1 MSTGHQYVAGDQGIV
16 TEQFFGDRIIRFLYC
31 QVRESSPSL
40 FQLATSRRVT
50 QLMGALNFD
59 LPIAAKLLGSKRFL
73 RSCGVTLDDCVE
85 PPEHFDTPRKIFER
99 QIRYWDSRP
108 MDEDPNLVVS
118 PADARVL
125 LGSLDQSSMMWIKDK
140 LFSLPEL
147 LDTDADHE
155 SSPGS
160 PPRAWSHE
168 LTGGDF
174 AVFRLTPEK
183 YHYNHTPVA
192 GRVVDFYDI
201 TGTYHSCHPD
211 AVIELVTPFSKNR
224 RVVTIIDTD
233 VPGGTG
239 IGLVAMVEVVA
250 LMIGEVVQRYSSRAY
265 ESPQPMAIGGFLK
278 RGQPKSLFRPG
289 SSTVVLV

>member
-1 MSTGHQYVAGDQGIV
+1 
-16 TEQFFGDRIIRFLYC
+16 
-31 QVRESSPSL
+31 
-40 FQLATSRRVT
+40 
-50 QLMGALNFD
+50 
-59 LPIAAKLLGSKRFL
+59 
-73 RSCGVTLDDCVE
+73 
-85 PPEHFDTPRKIFER
+85 
-99 QIRYWDSRP
+99 
-108 MDEDPNLVVS
+108 
-118 PADARVL
+118 
-125 LGSLDQSSMMWIKDK
+125 GSLDQSSMLWIKDK

-155 SSPGS
+155 SSHGS

-224 RVVTIIDTD
+224 RVVTIVDTD

-239 IGLVAMVEVVA
+239 VGLVAMVEVVA

-265 ESPQPMAIGGFLK
+265 ESPQPMAIGCFLE

-289 SSTVVLV
+289 SSTVVLVFQRGRVSFLNHLIENQVRPDVASRLTIGFRHPLAETDVQVRSAIGRARAGGS